1 MIVVVQRSDLLPIT
15 VTTLPAVVILS
26 RRDGEGPHTGSRI
39 TLVTSSVSQR
49 VDVRSTLHPVAAP
62 AIRDDNAVCY
72 RALAL
77 ARCFE
82 NDLAADNGHDATRVQ
97 NFRLRNSHDVLR
109 KNGEVRQLA
118 HLD

>member
-1 MIVVVQRSDLLPIT
+1 M
-15 VTTLPAVVILS
+15 VTTLPAVLVILS

-39 TLVTSSVSQR
+39 TLLTSSVTQR

-82 NDLAADNGHDATRVQ
+82 NDLAADNGHYATCVQ

-109 KNGEVRQLA
+109 KNGEIGKLA
-118 HLD
+118 GFD